1 MRSQSPGPI
10 RLVNTPGT
18 DADCAVVGPAG
29 DRVAGLLL
37 VCTAHPL
44 ACSVDG
50 PTRRTLSLLA
60 SPALTSLEES
70 GPPERPGHS
79 RGVRY
84 SSSTSE
90 AQPEPGNR
98 YLSQVLHGQIRD
110 MTEYIQLTEAWKVIG
125 PIGDAPGMSEVV
137 EVENGGQRAVIKR
150 IKKIEGGNRDL
161 LVTQLG
167 DCRNILPFHEVFDDG
182 SDWLLRMPKAEMSL
196 NQRLQAVGKVTEEEA
211 ISVLRD
217 VATTLHDM
225 GSAVVHRDI
234 KPQNILQYGDAW
246 CLADFGIARYAEEAT
261 ATLTYKMHGSEPW
274 LPPERWRLERA
285 TIKSDVY
292 SLGVVAYQLLT
303 GRLPFTGPDFSEEH
317 RNSAPPAPDGVAPL
331 LKSLV
336 QTMLAK
342 SPEARPNPSQILD
355 RLNVAAKPVRSAAMN
370 NLYQLAGEASER
382 KAAADAAA
390 SAAQTKRDQRRMLAE
405 SALMM
410 TPELF
415 DPIVEA
421 LSAIPGMRV
430 QTNSSGK
437 EFSFESAKLV
447 IEAPLAVNAN
457 PALPFDVVCA
467 GSISVEMTGMRDR
480 WAGRS
485 HSIWYCDA
493 QNEGEYYWYETGF
506 HNLRSSF
513 RLEPYSRATDGRDTE
528 MALQRVMHTEQ
539 VAVGFTT
546 LVGEAVERFAERWI
560 EQFAQAARDQLQRP
574 MVMPEGTVQGTW
586 RN

>member
-1 MRSQSPGPI
+1 
-10 RLVNTPGT
+10 
-18 DADCAVVGPAG
+18 
-29 DRVAGLLL
+29 
-37 VCTAHPL
+37 
-44 ACSVDG
+44 
-50 PTRRTLSLLA
+50 
-60 SPALTSLEES
+60 
-70 GPPERPGHS
+70 
-79 RGVRY
+79 
-84 SSSTSE
+84 
-90 AQPEPGNR
+90 
-98 YLSQVLHGQIRD
+98 
-110 MTEYIQLTEAWKVIG
+110 MTEYIQLTEVWKVIG
-125 PIGDAPGMSEVV
+125 PIGDTPGMSEVI
-137 EVENGGQRAVIKR
+137 EVENSGQRAVVKR

-161 LVTQLG
+161 LVTELG
-167 DCRNILPFHEVFDDG
+167 DCRNILPFDEVFDDD

-196 NQRLQAVGKVTEEEA
+196 NQRLRAVGKFTEDDTLA
-211 ISVLRD
+211 VLRD

-225 GSAVVHRDI
+225 GSAIVHRDI
-234 KPQNILQYGDAW
+234 KPQNILRYNDAW

-292 SLGVVAYQLLT
+292 SLGVVAFQLLT
-303 GRLPFTGPDFSEEH
+303 GQLPFSGPDLSEQH
-317 RNSAPPAPDGVAPL
+317 RNSAPPALDNVAPL

-336 QTMLAK
+336 QSMLAK

-355 RLNVAAKPVRSAAMN
+355 RLNVAAKPVRSAAMSS
-370 NLYQLAGEASER
+370 LYQLAGEASER

-410 TPELF
+410 APELF

-430 QTNSSGK
+430 QTNSRAK
-437 EFSFESAKLV
+437 EFSFESANLV
-447 IEAPLAVNAN
+447 IEAPIAVDAN
-457 PALPFDVVCA
+457 PAIPFDVVCT
-467 GSISVEMTGMRDR
+467 GRISVEMTGVRDR

-493 QNEGEYYWYETGF
+493 QNEGEYYWYETAF
-506 HNLRSSF
+506 HNLRANS
-513 RLEPYSRATDGRDTE
+513 RLEPYSRAASGRDTE

-539 VAVGFTT
+539 VAVGFTA
-546 LVGEAVERFAERWI
+546 LVGEAVDEFVERWI
-560 EQFAQAARDQLQRP
+560 DRFAQAARDQLPRP
-574 MVMPEGTVQGTW
+574 MVLPEGTVQGTW